1 MSDSRKSPSVTFS
14 IGYNDY
20 QLDVASS
27 EQNRIGLDTSG
38 LDFGF
43 LMKYPT
49 TFTRAW
55 LLSSEILPRL
65 NVSERATGVSASSG
79 DNPSAYAV
87 KIGFGQEFMLDKD
100 YQVFW
105 ELTERYDKA
114 VYMGTANTVD
124 PTTGET
130 PSGVDVSTSTTTLS
144 IGFTWGG

>member
-1 MSDSRKSPSVTFS
+1 MSDSRNSPSVTFS

-20 QLDVASS
+20 QLNVAKS
-27 EQNRIGLDTSG
+27 ELNRIGLVTSG

-65 NVSERATGVSASSG
+65 TVSEQPTGLSISSG
-79 DNPSAYAV
+79 NSPSAYAV
-87 KIGFGQEFMLDKD
+87 KLGFGQEFMLNKD

-114 VYMGTANTVD
+114 VYMGSANTVD
-124 PTTGET
+124 PATGET
-130 PSGVDVSTSTTTLS
+130 PSGVDVSTSTTTLN